1 MKFKH
6 SQLASIAMRRIIE
19 KKELEELEF
28 FEPDYD
34 KRYSEVIKKNGDW
47 YNLLNELITKYDKKL
62 VLEVLDIYT
71 KVFETNDVE
80 FNDLDTDY
88 GFGNDIEFIE
98 VK

>member
-1 MKFKH
+1 
-6 SQLASIAMRRIIE
+6 MRRIIE

-34 KRYSEVIKKNGDW
+34 KRYSEVIEKNDDW
-47 YNLLNELITKYDKKL
+47 CNLLNELITKYDKKL

-71 KVFETNDVE
+71 KVFETNDE
-80 FNDLDTDY
+80 DFNDLDTDY
-88 GFGNDIEFIE
+88 GFGNDVEFIE

>member
-6 SQLASIAMRRIIE
+6 SQIASIAMRRIIE
-19 KKELEELEF
+19 KKELNELEF
-28 FEPDYD
+28 FEPEYD
-34 KRYSEVIKKNGDW
+34 KRYSEVIKKNDDW
-47 YNLLNELITKYDKKL
+47 YNLLNALITTYDKHK

>member
-6 SQLASIAMRRIIE
+6 SQIASIAMRRIIE
-19 KKELEELEF
+19 KKELNELEF
-28 FEPDYD
+28 FEPEYD
-34 KRYSEVIKKNGDW
+34 KRYSEVIKKNDDW
-47 YNLLNELITKYDKKL
+47 YNLLNTLITTYDKHK